1 MIDITAFDRT
11 KIHDNVFETENA
23 AGAVECINLTD
34 TEDVMIYDNIFRG
47 NWSDSVIEFTTTL
60 SIRVVIRNNVIYQS
74 DTGVYNGIDTGTL
87 STTGIVAD
95 NRVTA
100 LYATTLQKVYRDGD
114 LTSMNNYWA
123 NAVSTR
129 GGYALPSATSAL

>member
-1 MIDITAFDRT
+1 M
-11 KIHDNVFETENA
+11 
-23 AGAVECINLTD
+23 
-34 TEDVMIYDNIFRG
+34 
-47 NWSDSVIEFTTTL
+47 
-60 SIRVVIRNNVIYQS
+60 IRNNVIYQS